1 MVLVTAGEP
10 SSKDAWFGV
19 PWGRVTLGREKGV
32 GDGGSQEAAKRRW
45 LWPGPWRV
53 DRKSPVR
60 RGRRVRS
67 KEGSGEA
74 RCRARAWPE
83 QCG

>member
-1 MVLVTAGEP
+1 MVPGTAGEL
-10 SSKDAWFGV
+10 SSKDTWFRV

-32 GDGGSQEAAKRRW
+32 GDGESLGASGSKW
-45 LWPGPWRV
+45 LWPGPWKV

-60 RGRRVRS
+60 RGRMVHS

-83 QCG
+83 

>member
-1 MVLVTAGEP
+1 MQQRGVV
-10 SSKDAWFGV
+10 GV

-32 GDGGSQEAAKRRW
+32 GEGRSPEAAGRRW
-45 LWPGPWRV
+45 LWPGPWRM

-60 RGRRVRS
+60 RGRRVHS

-74 RCRARAWPE
+74 WCRTRAWPE
-83 QCG
+83 QGG